1 MKKGYYLLIFML
13 VTIFTYGQEINFQK
27 NESYIARKH
36 KLIQKLNVSGH
47 SLILE
52 SERKKIKQVD
62 ILNEDYLE
70 SIIIDSTKGRI
81 NLKKLAIGNYV
92 IQARIGRNWIV
103 MYIEKTTGIYKSL
116 NIKAELKEKSSE
128 KELFEEDKMYW
139 VVYESNSQFSSQKTM
154 GLKYVDEIQEMISK
168 VKLELK
174 TEDGKYNKLIVYEVY
189 NKPMFMRRQL
199 RNKKYYKSRKSKF
212 FNTKPLY
219 NLEIE
224 IVDKS

>member
-36 KLIQKLNVSGH
+36 KLIQKLNVSGD

-103 MYIEKTTGIYKSL
+103 MYIEKTTGIYTSL

-128 KELFEEDKMYW
+128 KEVFEEDKMYW

-224 IVDKS
+224 IEDKS

>member
-1 MKKGYYLLIFML
+1 MSKGFNLLILML
-13 VTIFTYGQEINFQK
+13 VTIFSYGQEINFQK
-27 NESYIARKH
+27 NESYTARKY
-36 KLIQKLNVSGH
+36 KLVQKLNISGD

-70 SIIIDSTKGRI
+70 SIVIDSTKGKI
-81 NLKKLAIGNYV
+81 NLNKLAIGSYV
-92 IQARIGRNWIV
+92 IQARIGRHWIV
-103 MYIEKTTGIYKSL
+103 MYIEKTAGVNISL
-116 NIKAELKEKSSE
+116 NKKVVSIDKSSE

-174 TEDGKYNKLIVYEVY
+174 TEEGKYNKLIVYEVY
-189 NKPMFMRRQL
+189 NKPKFMRKQL

-219 NLEIE
+219 KSGIE
-224 IVDKS
+224 MVNQS